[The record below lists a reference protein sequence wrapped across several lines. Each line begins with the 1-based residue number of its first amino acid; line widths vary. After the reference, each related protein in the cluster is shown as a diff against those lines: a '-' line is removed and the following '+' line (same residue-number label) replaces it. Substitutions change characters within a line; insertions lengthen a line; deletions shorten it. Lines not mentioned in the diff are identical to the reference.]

1 MHEPIRDR
9 LEDLLRDR
17 GYPSVAGHLAN
28 CAECSSELD
37 AMKQQSSLL
46 GTLRGPEMEPAA
58 GFYARVM
65 QRIEESEI
73 GSFWSFFVESQ
84 FSRRL
89 AYASL
94 TIAVVLGTYV
104 VTQES
109 REHNRVDTAAV
120 ALNGKAHYDAL
131 VMGDQTEQ
139 RDAVLE
145 NFAVHLR
152 PASQGQIQ

>member
-17 GYPSVAGHLAN
+17 GYRSVAGHLAD
-28 CAECSSELD
+28 CAECSTELD
-37 AMKQQSSLL
+37 AMTQQASLFA
-46 GTLRGPEMEPAA
+46 TLRGPEMEPAA

-73 GSFWSFFVESQ
+73 GSFWSFFVDSS
-84 FSRRL
+84 FSHRL

-94 TIAVVLGTYV
+94 AIAVVLGTYV
-104 VTQES
+104 ISTES
-109 REHNRVDTAAV
+109 REHRGFGNL
-120 ALNGKAHYDAL
+120 ALSSSHYDVL

-145 NFAVHLR
+145 NFAVHLQ
-152 PASQGQIQ
+152 PASEGRIQ